1 MGKLI
6 KYLFVLAILGG
17 LATAGS
23 YAAAYFAQGNI
34 VGVEEPLGPREVKLY
49 YQGYDSLPGKPRV
62 WVFTFHGG
70 KVPGV
75 SAATIIVSLTGNVLL
90 TRPAD
95 LRDRLER
102 WDQSRKTVD

>member
-6 KYLFVLAILGG
+6 KYLVILALLGG
-17 LATAGS
+17 LATGGS
-23 YAAAYFAQGNI
+23 YAAAYFAQGKI
-34 VGVEEPLGPREVKLY
+34 VGVEDPLGQRTAKLY

-62 WVFTFHGG
+62 WVFTFKGG

-75 SAATIIVSLTGNVLL
+75 TSATIIVSPTGDVLL

-95 LRDRLER
+95 LRDRIER
-102 WDQSRKTVD
+102 WDQSRKSVD

>member
-6 KYLFVLAILGG
+6 KYLFFLAIIAG
-17 LATAGS
+17 LATGGS
-23 YAAAYFAQGNI
+23 YAAAYFAQGKI
-34 VGVEEPLGPREVKLY
+34 VGVEDPLGQRSVKLY

-75 SAATIIVSLTGNVLL
+75 TAATIIVSPGGKVLL
-90 TRPAD
+90 TKPAD
-95 LRDRLER
+95 LQERVER